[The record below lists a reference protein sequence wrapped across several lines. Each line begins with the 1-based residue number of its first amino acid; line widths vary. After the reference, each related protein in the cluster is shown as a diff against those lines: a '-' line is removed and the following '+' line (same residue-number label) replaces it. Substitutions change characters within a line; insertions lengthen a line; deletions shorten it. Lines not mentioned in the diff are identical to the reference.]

1 MAAITTIVAAAALA
15 TAGVSAYN
23 GYQARKEQKAAM
35 DQSADQSRKAQAEQR
50 ALKFQEQAQ
59 ERRNQIR
66 EERVRR
72 AKILQASEN
81 TGVGDSSGAY
91 GAVDSLSTQLNNNLG
106 INAGRAAAGD
116 RIGGYLQ
123 NAADFNL
130 AGQQA
135 AISAQ
140 NADSL
145 FSLSGSIFSAA
156 GGFGAFKSAPA
167 AKA

>member
-1 MAAITTIVAAAALA
+1 MAAITTIIAAAALA
-15 TAGVSAYN
+15 TAAVSAYS
-23 GYQARKEQKAAM
+23 GYRSRQDMKEASNNAAEEN
-35 DQSADQSRKAQAEQR
+35 RKAKAEQT

-106 INAGRAAAGD
+106 VNNGRAAAGS
-116 RIGGYLQ
+116 RISGYLQ
-123 NAADFNL
+123 NAADFNT
-130 AGQQA
+130 A
-135 AISAQ
+135 AQNASFSAQ

-145 FSLSGSIFSAA
+145 FSLSASIFSAS
-156 GGFGAFKSAPA
+156 GGT
-167 AKA
+167 KALGFSPTK

>member
-1 MAAITTIVAAAALA
+1 MAAITTIIAVAALA
-15 TAGVSAYN
+15 TAGAAAYS
-23 GYQARKEQKAAM
+23 GY
-35 DQSADQSRKAQAEQR
+35 QSRKDMKEANQNAAAEQRKAQGEQR

-91 GAVDSLSTQLNNNLG
+91 GAVDGLSTQLNNNLG
-106 INAGRAAAGD
+106 INAGRAVAGD
-116 RIGGYLQ
+116 RIGGYMQ

-130 AGQQA
+130 AAQQR
-135 AISAQ
+135 SY
-140 NADSL
+140 L
-145 FSLSGSIFSAA
+145 CTECRLTV
-156 GGFGAFKSAPA
+156 
-167 AKA
+167 